1 MDQARG
7 RGSRKEKDQMK
18 TRSRLALCAVVL
30 AIVGAACSKKEDD
43 TKLAATAT
51 AVIAA
56 DPPPSAMSTSFE
68 VEKDGKTSVDIDAP
82 SEHIKASTTAS
93 AGTIKVDLTNL
104 ANTRGEVKADLTTL
118 TTNTFAT
125 EPGKNTTQTEHARNW
140 LEVGTL
146 VDDKT
151 RAANQYAVF
160 GIQSID
166 ALSATDV
173 SKVAPVSVGSED
185 VRTVTLT
192 AHGDFLVHGRHAA
205 KDVPLEVKFHYPS
218 GAAATSKPTRIDVA
232 TKGPLNVTLAEHD
245 VKPRDNFG
253 KVAQWTTNLVA
264 KVGTVAAVTIDVH
277 AK

>member
-1 MDQARG
+1 
-7 RGSRKEKDQMK
+7 MK
-18 TRSRLALCAVVL
+18 IRLALCAVTLAVL
-30 AIVGAACSKKEDD
+30 ACSKKDD
-43 TKLAATAT
+43 DSKLAATAT

-56 DPPPSAMSTSFE
+56 DPPASAMSTSFE
-68 VEKDGKTSVDIDAP
+68 VDKDGKTSVDIDAP
-82 SEHIKASTTAS
+82 QEHIKASTTAS
-93 AGTIKVDLTNL
+93 AGTLKVDLTNL

-118 TTNTFAT
+118 STTTFAT
-125 EPGKNTTQTEHARNW
+125 EPDKNATQTEHARNW

-166 ALSATDV
+166 NLSATDV
-173 SKVAPVSVGSED
+173 SKVAPTSVGGED

-218 GAAATSKPTRIDVA
+218 GAAATSRPTRIDVA